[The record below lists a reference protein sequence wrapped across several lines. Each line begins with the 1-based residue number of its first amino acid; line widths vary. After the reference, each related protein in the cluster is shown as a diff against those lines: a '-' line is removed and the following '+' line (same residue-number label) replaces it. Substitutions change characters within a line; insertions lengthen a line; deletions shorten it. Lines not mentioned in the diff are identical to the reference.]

1 MHSNSSGNSSP
12 SDGRGEENTPII
24 PKRNVHLDQIV
35 EIDPIRRTSVL
46 RRESFVEAFVSSNG
60 PPQIMILMLLLALGL
75 GSTIGVVS
83 QVTVLMEKENNGICF
98 KASHTGRM
106 ILS

>member
-1 MHSNSSGNSSP
+1 MHSYSSGTSSP
-12 SDGRGEENTPII
+12 NDDGGGEENTPII
-24 PKRNVHLDQIV
+24 PKKHVHVDQIV

-83 QVTVLMEKENNGICF
+83 Q
-98 KASHTGRM
+98 
-106 ILS
+106 LSKPKI